1 MTYGSRE
8 TTMTFEEFGKQIKE
22 VWDKYDLPR
31 PSEEELKQSYKELQ
45 EKPSK
50 WIETSKL
57 T

>member
-1 MTYGSRE
+1 
-8 TTMTFEEFGKQIKE
+8 MTFEEFGKQIKE

-45 EKPSK
+45 ETPSK